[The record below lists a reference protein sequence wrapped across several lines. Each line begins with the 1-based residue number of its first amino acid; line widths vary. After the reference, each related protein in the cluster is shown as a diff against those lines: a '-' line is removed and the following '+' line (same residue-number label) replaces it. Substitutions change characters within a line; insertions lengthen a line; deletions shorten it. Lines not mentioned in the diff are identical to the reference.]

1 MKNNIVFLTGINS
14 GFGKSLCDVF
24 VTKKFKVIGLS
35 KSIKIK
41 NKNLHVLKTNFEYLN
56 TIEKK
61 LSTIFKVNKNIK
73 YVILNAGSL
82 GEIKKT
88 NELKIKG
95 IKKNLDINLFSN
107 KIIIDFLIKNKIKFK
122 SLIAISSGV
131 SLNTKFGWYSYSLS
145 KVALRFLI
153 ENYAIENKKMHFIN
167 CSPGLIETSMQKKI
181 RKIDH
186 KIIPSIK
193 TFKEAHL
200 NNKIQKPAEAA
211 IKFYNNIP
219 IMLKSSSGTYLDLRK
234 IN

>member
-1 MKNNIVFLTGINS
+1 MRLLQTVMREWRCWLRTCLQPQGMFYKCLQC
-14 GFGKSLCDVF
+14 L
-24 VTKKFKVIGLS
+24 
-35 KSIKIK
+35 
-41 NKNLHVLKTNFEYLN
+41 
-56 TIEKK
+56 
-61 LSTIFKVNKNIK
+61 
-73 YVILNAGSL
+73 A
-82 GEIKKT
+82 EIPQ
-88 NELKIKG
+88 
-95 IKKNLDINLFSN
+95 
-107 KIIIDFLIKNKIKFK
+107 
-122 SLIAISSGV
+122 AI
-131 SLNTKFGWYSYSLS
+131 FGWYSYSLS